1 MTENKQNSKEIMAN
15 LEKMKMPE
23 KTYKKLYS
31 IKDLKG
37 GYFTPFAT
45 ENDLMALR
53 LFADDVN
60 NPKSAMFAHPEDYE
74 IWKIGVMC
82 YETGEI
88 TSILEYLA
96 RALDYKKQE
105 TQSSTN

>member
-1 MTENKQNSKEIMAN
+1 MTENTQNSKDMIAG

-53 LFADDVN
+53 LFTDDVN
-60 NPKSAMFAHPEDYE
+60 NPKSAMFTHPEDYE
-74 IWKIGVMC
+74 IWKMGVLC

-88 TSILEYLA
+88 ISKVEYLA
-96 RALDYKKQE
+96 RALDYKKKE
-105 TQSSTN
+105 TQSTTN